1 MAIIPQQQAAGSP
14 QSASPASSAG
24 GGSSAPSMFDVLNT
38 FMKQKLLLD
47 LAYV

>member
-1 MAIIPQQQAAGSP
+1 MPQQQASRSP
-14 QSASPASSAG
+14 QSAAPASSAG

-47 LAYV
+47 LAYL